1 MENQLETIKANLPYG
16 YEKQIAKEVGCS
28 QGTVHNILNNKPA
41 SARSTYK
48 EWPMNLWKLPKES
61 LGRQPNWKLCIM
73 ELQADSALTKRE
85 NQIAGLAACGLA
97 KKEIA
102 DRLGTAYGTVNVLLD
117 KAYKKTGTSK
127 LNELGAWWI
136 NRVFALN
143 IDFKQLQKSLIALS
157 FLGIIAF
164 QIAFDCNNDLNRSR
178 RARIRRNRIEEVYE
192 L

>member
-1 MENQLETIKANLPYG
+1 
-16 YEKQIAKEVGCS
+16 
-28 QGTVHNILNNKPA
+28 
-41 SARSTYK
+41 
-48 EWPMNLWKLPKES
+48 
-61 LGRQPNWKLCIM
+61 M

-136 NRVFALN
+136 NLTATTTLTGVGG
-143 IDFKQLQKSLIALS
+143 QEY
-157 FLGIIAF
+157 
-164 QIAFDCNNDLNRSR
+164 
-178 RARIRRNRIEEVYE
+178 EEIGLKKYMNSNQY
-192 L
+192 